1 LSEPVRWVYVGI
13 MGYNIFN
20 GVLSVLTLSDGFLGY
35 IFVLLFYV
43 YAIKQVFSTTCIG
56 QCGRQSTQENQ
67 SSFISGMLRSVGI
80 GNNPVAAAV
89 I

>member
-1 LSEPVRWVYVGI
+1 MYIGI

-20 GVLSVLTLSDGFLGY
+20 GVLSVLTLSEGFFGY

-56 QCGRQSTQENQ
+56 KCGGQSPQEN
-67 SSFISGMLRSVGI
+67 
-80 GNNPVAAAV
+80 
-89 I
+89 

>member
-1 LSEPVRWVYVGI
+1 

-20 GVLSVLTLSDGFLGY
+20 GVLSVLTLTDGFLGY

-56 QCGRQSTQENQ
+56 QCGGQSTQENQ

-80 GNNPVAAAV
+80 GNPVAA
-89 I
+89 

>member
-1 LSEPVRWVYVGI
+1 

-20 GVLSVLTLSDGFLGY
+20 GVLSVLTLSEGFFGY

-56 QCGRQSTQENQ
+56 KCGGQSPQEN
-67 SSFISGMLRSVGI
+67 
-80 GNNPVAAAV
+80 
-89 I
+89 